1 MSDGNPSAPGQ
12 DSSGQSGSTTMTK
25 ADIVERV
32 YDKVGFSKKESSEL
46 VEMVF
51 ETMKS
56 TLEKGENVKISGFG
70 KFEVRYKHARRGRN
84 PQTGSEI
91 EISARRVLSFKPSQ
105 VLKAEL
111 AGQPSAGAPA
121 PGAATASSVNPP
133 GNLPTPTGLPTNPA
147 GHAPSAGTP
156 SNGSVSNGSGFGS
169 TSTDRND

>member
-1 MSDGNPSAPGQ
+1 MSDGTSQNAAGTGSA
-12 DSSGQSGSTTMTK
+12 TMTK

-111 AGQPSAGAPA
+111 AGPPADAAAAPGTAAATPAAPPTAAPTAPA
-121 PGAATASSVNPP
+121 PS
-133 GNLPTPTGLPTNPA
+133 
-147 GHAPSAGTP
+147 
-156 SNGSVSNGSGFGS
+156 FGS
-169 TSTDRND
+169 TSTDHND